1 MTFIII
7 FSIFGCFSIIVLFI
21 IWLISSFHE
30 KAFQFWAKIL
40 DIRYQ
45 KQNMFIKKSLS
56 GNYRGYRISIN
67 QVKYNNT
74 TPLQVHIGYSMPY
87 QIFFSKESIGRKID
101 KLLGGWKEFE
111 VGEKLF
117 DDSVLLEGKSPD
129 LLLFL
134 NLRTRQFIS
143 QILFSAYNFSIHPK
157 ETNVLLYPLYYRKPS
172 AVINLINGIIDIFE
186 RIKNDHD
193 SVTLLYENLKMEINP
208 GMKLKMLYT
217 IMDDGFGNRKEKAPI
232 VDLLLKDSDW
242 MIRIHTAAQ
251 LGEKG
256 TDLLLHFYNESIDRQ
271 SKLLIVRIL
280 AESKIPQA
288 KEFILQCLE
297 SN

>member
-1 MTFIII
+1 
-7 FSIFGCFSIIVLFI
+7 
-21 IWLISSFHE
+21 
-30 KAFQFWAKIL
+30 
-40 DIRYQ
+40 
-45 KQNMFIKKSLS
+45 
-56 GNYRGYRISIN
+56 
-67 QVKYNNT
+67 
-74 TPLQVHIGYSMPY
+74 MPY